1 MGTRIV
7 NTEIL
12 CGEEQK
18 QKFMSQLVSSILPA
32 TTATRNQA
40 EEVVIAKGLYKRYKD
55 FEAVKGIDFTVRRQ
69 ECFGILGPNG
79 AGKSTTIKMLHCFS
93 PITAGTLRVLGYS
106 VTEQPR
112 KIKAQ
117 LGVVSQDDNL
127 DVDLTVLQNLTT
139 YARYFK
145 IKRNEAI
152 NRAEEALELFQLQ
165 SKRDNKVDELSG
177 GMKRRLVI
185 ARALINQPRLI
196 ILDEP
201 TTGLDPAARQLVWQ
215 KLRYLREQGV
225 TLILTTHYM
234 EEAYQ
239 LCDRLVIMN
248 EGRILAEGK
257 PAELVERLVGYDV
270 IELRQDKLGLL
281 ERPGELEKLVA
292 NRPIEL
298 ERAGDTVYLFGQKPD
313 SFHNFSL
320 PPLAYK
326 LERKTGLEDVFLR
339 LTGRD
344 LGENEE

>member
-1 MGTRIV
+1 
-7 NTEIL
+7 
-12 CGEEQK
+12 
-18 QKFMSQLVSSILPA
+18 MSQLVSSILPA
-32 TTATRNQA
+32 SAETRNQL
-40 EEVVIAKGLYKRYKD
+40 EEVVVAKNLYKRYKD
-55 FEAVKGIDFTVRRQ
+55 FEAVKGIDFSVYRQ

-93 PITAGTLRVLGYS
+93 PITGGTLRVLGYS
-106 VTEQPR
+106 VTEHPR
-112 KIKAQ
+112 QIKAQ

-127 DVDLTVLQNLTT
+127 DPDLTVLQNLIS
-139 YARYFK
+139 YARYFD
-145 IKRNEAI
+145 IKRDEAI
-152 NRAEEALELFQLQ
+152 RRAEEALELFQLH
-165 SKRDNKVDELSG
+165 SKRNNKVDELSG

-215 KLRYLREQGV
+215 KLRYLRDQGV

-248 EGRILAEGK
+248 EGKILAEGK

-270 IELRQDKLGLL
+270 IELRQDKIGTLA
-281 ERPGELEKLVA
+281 EPGALEKLVA

-298 ERAGDTVYLFGQKPD
+298 ERAGDTIYLFGRHQD
-313 SFHNFSL
+313 SFHGFSL
-320 PPLAYK
+320 PPVEYK

-339 LTGRD
+339 LTGRG